1 MCGMGRKPP
10 RRAASRIEKDEVPG
24 PGLLKKWRT
33 EQRTQQQVADLIGI
47 DLARYNAFE
56 HDRARPGL
64 DWAFRI
70 ELVTKG
76 QVPAESWARDPKA
89 LAS

>member
-1 MCGMGRKPP
+1 MRGMGRKPP
-10 RRAASRIEKDEVPG
+10 RKAEPPKSEGAR
-24 PGLLKKWRT
+24 LLIKWRNG
-33 EQRTQQQVADLIGI
+33 RRQQDAADLIGI

-64 DWAFRI
+64 DWAFKI
-70 ELVTKG
+70 ADATDG
-76 QVPAESWARDPKA
+76 AVPAECWAKEPKA

>member
-1 MCGMGRKPP
+1 MRCMSRKPP
-10 RRAASRIEKDEVPG
+10 RRADRNGAE
-24 PGLLKKWRT
+24 LLRGWR
-33 EQRTQQQVADLIGI
+33 ERVGKNQQDAADVIGI

-56 HDRARPGL
+56 HDRKRPGL

-70 ELVTKG
+70 ETATDG
-76 QVPAESWARDPKA
+76 AVPAESWAREPKA